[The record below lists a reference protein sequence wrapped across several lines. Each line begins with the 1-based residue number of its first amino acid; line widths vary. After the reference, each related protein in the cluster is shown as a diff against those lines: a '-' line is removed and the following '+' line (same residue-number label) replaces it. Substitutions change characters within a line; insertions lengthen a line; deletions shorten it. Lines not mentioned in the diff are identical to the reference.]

1 MKVLLVEPD
10 RVLAQTARS
19 ALNEAGHAV
28 SVVSSGQRAVD
39 ALDAGD
45 YDAVV
50 LEPELGLHNGIE
62 LLYELRSYAEWRTLP
77 VVLWTLNKQLI
88 QQVYGRPLRQLGI
101 SKVLY
106 KPTDSLATL
115 LRHVNAVAAA

>member
-10 RVLAQTARS
+10 RVLAQTARA
-19 ALNEAGHAV
+19 ALSEAGHSV

-39 ALDAGD
+39 ALDSDG
-45 YDAVV
+45 YDLVV
-50 LEPELGLHNGIE
+50 LEPQLGLHNGIE
-62 LLYELRSYAEWRTLP
+62 LLYELRSYAEWRELP
-77 VVLWTLNKQLI
+77 VVLWTLNKQLSLP
-88 QQVYGRPLRQLGI
+88 VYEKPLRQLGI

-115 LRHVNAVAAA
+115 LCHVSMAIPA

>member
-10 RVLAQTARS
+10 RVQAQTTQF
-19 ALNEAGHAV
+19 ALSKAGHTV

-39 ALDAGD
+39 ALDTRD

-77 VVLWTLNKQLI
+77 VILWTLNKHLAQR
-88 QQVYGRPLRQLGI
+88 VYEKPLQQLGI
-101 SKVLY
+101 SNVLY

-115 LRHVNAVAAA
+115 LRHVNAVAVA